1 MLCSGHEF
9 MKLAD
14 ICIRKQGLINELRNG
29 IKYELNL
36 ENYSNSDLD
45 NLKSSRIIFIKT
57 DFIVETFDKL
67 YEYFNNGVIIIT
79 HNSDYAIGRNIN
91 VYLDLPKIYKWYCMN
106 KLINHKKLQSIP
118 IGIANPQF
126 KHGNIKIIND
136 IKIYKHI
143 IKNNLLYCNFNV
155 KTKSE
160 HRSPIREYLLNKGY
174 IFETNISQND
184 YLYNLSK
191 SKFVLCPRGGG
202 PDSHR
207 IWEALYFNCIPII
220 EKYENVFDDFKDLPI
235 LFIDNY
241 RQINNEFLEIEY
253 NKMSKMS
260 FSIEKLYID
269 YWRKQ
274 FELDIKSIPINMENN
289 IKLSINENKPKKIT
303 SDLKYRDDFN
313 IFDKNIR
320 KRLISFGNERFKK
333 SRERI
338 INEANKIGI
347 FDECICEKEN
357 ILEED
362 GFKEVITKL
371 SISGTGRGYYWYMWK
386 PYIIHKHLKDLSDGE
401 ILFYCDSGMMI
412 PNTNTTKF
420 KFINMFNLVCDIS
433 LCPTGIATFITTG
446 PEKDRIEKQFTLLQT
461 LKCLGV
467 ENNEDIINSQ
477 QCQAGVTMIYKCEK
491 SVEIV
496 EKWYNFILTNPEI
509 FIGDYRYCKMERMNQ
524 CPDFKDHRHDQSV
537 WSILCKLYGV
547 TILTHDKN
555 PMYQSHA
562 RE

>member
-9 MKLAD
+9 MKISD
-14 ICIRKQGLINELRNG
+14 ICISKYKLIDNLREG
-29 IKYELNL
+29 IKNELNL
-36 ENYSNSDLD
+36 ENYSDNDLEL
-45 NLKSSRIIFIKT
+45 LKLSRIIFIKT

-67 YEYFNNGVIIIT
+67 YDYFNNGVIIIT
-79 HNSDYAIGRNIN
+79 HNSDYGIGRNIN
-91 VYLDLPKIYKWYCMN
+91 VYLDLPKVYKWYCMN
-106 KLINHKKLQSIP
+106 KLINHKKLKSIP

-126 KHGNIKIIND
+126 GHGNLKLIND
-136 IKIYKHI
+136 IKMYKYI
-143 IKNNLLYCNFNV
+143 IKDKLLYFNFTIKTNFN
-155 KTKSE
+155 
-160 HRSPIREYLLNKGY
+160 HRNPIYTYLIDKGY
-174 IFETNISQND
+174 IFESNILQSD

-191 SKFVLCPRGGG
+191 SKFILCPRGGG

-207 IWEALYFNCIPII
+207 IWEALYYNCIPII

-241 RQINNEFLEIEY
+241 MQINNEFLENEY
-253 NKMSKMS
+253 NKMSKMTY
-260 FSIEKLYID
+260 SIEKIFTD

-274 FELDIKSIPINMENN
+274 FELDIKSIPNYIENN
-289 IKLSINENKPKKIT
+289 ITLTINENKPKQFT
-303 SDLKYRDDFN
+303 SNVKYKDDYN
-313 IFDKNIR
+313 TFDKDVR
-320 KRLISFGNERFKK
+320 KRLISFGNERFIK

-338 INEANKIGI
+338 INEANKLEI

-362 GFKEVITKL
+362 EFKELITKL
-371 SISGTGRGYYWYMWK
+371 SISGSGRGYYWYMWK

-401 ILFYCDSGMMI
+401 ILFYCDSGMVI

-446 PEKDRIEKQFTLLQT
+446 AEKERIEKYFTLLQT

-477 QCQAGVTMIYKCEK
+477 QCQAGVTMIYKCKK
-491 SVEIV
+491 SVEII
-496 EKWYNFILTNPEI
+496 EKWYNLTLTNPEI

-524 CPDFKDHRHDQSV
+524 CEGFKDHRHDQSV
-537 WSILCKLYGV
+537 WSILCKLHGV
-547 TILTHDKN
+547 TVLTHDKN
-555 PMYQSHA
+555 PMYQSHC